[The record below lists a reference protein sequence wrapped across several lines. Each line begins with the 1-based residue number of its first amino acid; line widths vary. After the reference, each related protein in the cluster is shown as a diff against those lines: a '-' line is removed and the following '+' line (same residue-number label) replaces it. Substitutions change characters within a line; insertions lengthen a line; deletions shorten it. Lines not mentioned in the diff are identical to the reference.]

1 MEALTTAAT
10 AATVYAGKKIDKA
23 LDEPIKRLSRH
34 FCDVCKEKKIL
45 FNINKEL
52 KSEDFL
58 RDYII
63 KSYNEVSKVRNLLY
77 QDNYQL
83 VEESC
88 IFTDLTYKETPNN
101 IRTIKTNKIQNIL
114 DLSHKIIITGFGG
127 MGKTIMMKFLHINC
141 IKQLTRVP
149 VFITLRN
156 VPATDGKVSIF
167 NSVKDSLTQYG
178 AKMSDALIEA
188 SLQKGCYL
196 LLFDGFDEI
205 KSDISGTIANE
216 IMKFSRKYD
225 NNYFIVSSRPSD
237 EFISWSDFKVLHT
250 EPLSPEQALALIDKL
265 AFDDE
270 TKNNFKNELVSK
282 FYYKHEEFASN
293 PLLLTIMFLVYSYN
307 GFIPEDFCDFYDE
320 AFRVMFYKHDK
331 TKNYKREIHSKLSE
345 SQLQNLFTY
354 FCFKTFF
361 KQQYSFKENE
371 LIAFIEA
378 SIKKTNTNAEPYAVL
393 KDLSQNLCMFVK
405 EGLEY
410 KFVHRSFQE
419 YFAAVYTKNLT
430 DSEQKKL
437 LSAFIEKAP
446 SIVRVSEY
454 FPILVKL
461 DGERFYKNVIVDMLD
476 EIEAI
481 YNSVDQ
487 DDYEFLLKLLSNYEY
502 GQHVNGGAMIHTIN
516 FSTYETL
523 FDLMS
528 FYTEDHIVY
537 DLPDR
542 LLSNRLLF
550 NYSEKG
556 TEILNENGSEY
567 HYGHGKIFQVLN
579 AAEFINI
586 FCAQTGEKDEIMKP
600 FQPYID
606 KIKSWFR
613 NRLYQ
618 ESCIDDL
625 LDDM

>member
-1 MEALTTAAT
+1 
-10 AATVYAGKKIDKA
+10 
-23 LDEPIKRLSRH
+23 
-34 FCDVCKEKKIL
+34 
-45 FNINKEL
+45 
-52 KSEDFL
+52 
-58 RDYII
+58 
-63 KSYNEVSKVRNLLY
+63 
-77 QDNYQL
+77 
-83 VEESC
+83 
-88 IFTDLTYKETPNN
+88 
-101 IRTIKTNKIQNIL
+101 
-114 DLSHKIIITGFGG
+114 
-127 MGKTIMMKFLHINC
+127 MKFFFGAVLGV
-141 IKQLTRVP
+141 LV
-149 VFITLRN
+149 VF
-156 VPATDGKVSIF
+156 
-167 NSVKDSLTQYG
+167 
-178 AKMSDALIEA
+178 
-188 SLQKGCYL
+188 
-196 LLFDGFDEI
+196 
-205 KSDISGTIANE
+205 
-216 IMKFSRKYD
+216 
-225 NNYFIVSSRPSD
+225 
-237 EFISWSDFKVLHT
+237 
-250 EPLSPEQALALIDKL
+250 
-265 AFDDE
+265 
-270 TKNNFKNELVSK
+270 
-282 FYYKHEEFASN
+282 
-293 PLLLTIMFLVYSYN
+293 SYWAAA
-307 GFIPEDFCDFYDE
+307 FIPEDFCDFYDE

-430 DSEQKKL
+430 DSEQKTL

-523 FDLMS
+523 VHLMT

-567 HYGHGKIFQVLN
+567 HSWHDKIYQVLN

-586 FCAQTGEKDEIMKP
+586 LCAQTGKKEEIMEIFRP
-600 FQPYID
+600 NID
-606 KIKSWFR
+606 VIKSWFR

>member
-1 MEALTTAAT
+1 MGALTTAA
-10 AATVYAGKKIDKA
+10 AAAYIGEKVDKA
-23 LDEPIKRLSRH
+23 LEEALEEPIKRLSRH
-34 FCDVCKEKKIL
+34 FCDVCIEKKR
-45 FNINKEL
+45 FSKINKEINRD
-52 KSEDFL
+52 DFL

-63 KSYNEVSKVRNLLY
+63 KSYNEIGRAKTLIYRDESRLIEKCCINTNLSNQGRTKTITTDKV
-77 QDNYQL
+77 
-83 VEESC
+83 
-88 IFTDLTYKETPNN
+88 
-101 IRTIKTNKIQNIL
+101 QNII
-114 DLSHKIIITGFGG
+114 DHSHKTIITGLGG
-127 MGKTIMMKFLHINC
+127 MGKTIMMQFIHINC
-141 IKQLTRVP
+141 IKQLDLVP

-156 VPATDGKVSIF
+156 VPVTDGKARLFDYLKEI
-167 NSVKDSLTQYG
+167 LTRYG

-196 LLFDGFDEI
+196 ILFDGFDEV
-205 KSDISGTIANE
+205 KSNFSDTISQE
-216 IMKFSRKYD
+216 IQKFSSKY
-225 NNYFIVSSRPSD
+225 NNNVFIVSSRPSD
-237 EFISWSDFKVLHT
+237 SLGWQSFKELHT
-250 EPLSPEQALALIDKL
+250 EPLDIYQAKAIIDKIKC
-265 AFDDE
+265 DNE
-270 TKNNFKNELVSK
+270 KRENFKSELEK
-282 FYYKHEEFASN
+282 KLFKAHESFASN
-293 PLLLTIMFLVYSYN
+293 PLLLTIMFFVYRSN
-307 GFIPEDFCDFYDE
+307 GYIPDDFCDFYAK
-320 AFRVMFYKHDK
+320 AFSVMFYEHDSI
-331 TKNYKREIHSKLSE
+331 KNHKREIHSKLSE
-345 SQLQNLFTY
+345 SQLESLFTH

-371 LIAFIEA
+371 IIEYIKD

-430 DSEQKKL
+430 DSEQKTL

-487 DDYEFLLKLLSNYEY
+487 DDYEFLLKLLSNYIVHNVK
-502 GQHVNGGAMIHTIN
+502 GSAMISAIY

-523 FDLMS
+523 DDLMS
-528 FYTEDHIVY
+528 FYTKDSIVY
-537 DLPDR
+537 DLH
-542 LLSNRLLF
+542 SLLF
-550 NYSEKG
+550 NFNYYEKV
-556 TEILNENGSEY
+556 TEILNENGGE
-567 HYGHGKIFQVLN
+567 IFQVLN

-586 FCAQTGEKDEIMKP
+586 LCTQTGEKDEITKH